1 MNIKEVLSWASEKL
15 GAEVDSPFLDAQ
27 VLLMHTLDC
36 NKAYLFAHSD
46 YELETNQ
53 WLEYQNKV
61 VQRMSL
67 KPVQYI
73 VNSQEFMGFDF
84 YVDERVLIPRPD
96 TEILVEQIIK
106 EKINQPRILEIGV
119 GSGAIAIALDLLIKD
134 SKVFGIDISEKALEV
149 ANRNNK
155 KLNADVTFLQGDLFQ
170 PVENEKFDIIV
181 SNPPYIGF
189 EEYNSLE
196 RNVKDFEPKLALY
209 ADHQGMYFY
218 EKIIEE
224 SFDFLSK
231 SGILAFE
238 VGYSQSELVKRL
250 MLKRG
255 FTAIKIIQDLAG
267 VNRVVVGYRGEK
279 NV

>member
-1 MNIKEVLSWASEKL
+1 MIIKEVLKWAIEKL
-15 GAEVDSPFLDAQ
+15 ESEVDSPFLDAQ
-27 VLLMHTLDC
+27 VLLMHTLNC

-46 YELETNQ
+46 YELEANQ
-53 WLEYQNKV
+53 WYEFQNKV
-61 VQRMSL
+61 FQRMSL

-73 VNSQEFMGFDF
+73 INHQEFMGFDF
-84 YVDERVLIPRPD
+84 YIDERVLIPRPD

-106 EKINQPRILEIGV
+106 EEISQPRILEIGV
-119 GSGAIAIALDLLIKD
+119 GSGAIAITLDLLIKN
-134 SKVFGIDISEKALEV
+134 SSVTGVDISEEAIEV
-149 ANRNNK
+149 AKRNND
-155 KLNADVTFLQGDLFQ
+155 KLGAHVSFLQGDLFQ
-170 PVENEKFDIIV
+170 PVKNEKFDIIV
-181 SNPPYIGF
+181 SNPPYIGL

-196 RNVKDFEPKLALY
+196 KNVKDFEPKLALY
-209 ADHQGMYFY
+209 AENKGMYFY
-218 EKIIEE
+218 EKIIEQ

-238 VGYSQSELVKRL
+238 VGYSQSEIVKKL
-250 MLKRG
+250 MLIRG